1 MKALLSPSESLL
13 ITETLCKL
21 NDYLLAKLAAVYG
34 FGSYGLGSKVVNAQL
49 RFGKQSRLLT
59 ILIAVVVLLLLGAP
73 LVVLFLTS
81 LRPPSALPLDPGISL
96 DNFATIFSSPR
107 MLTVLVNTAIYGAGA
122 LVLSLTL
129 GAIIAFLVER
139 TDIPFRSTI
148 YSAMLVSLAVPTM
161 LKAFGW
167 VLLLSPGLGWINYL
181 LRQSFGMEGASGP
194 LNIYTMTGMIFVTG
208 IGLSN
213 NAFLMLSPLFRQMNP
228 EFEEAAQTSGS
239 KGLTVLRKVTLPLLL
254 PGLLSALIYFG
265 MVLVQVME
273 TALAIGVPGGH
284 PCSER
289 AHLSADKSRGWHPS
303 LRVGG
308 GLRCGLAAARAV
320 ADGSLFL
327 ANPPAGSIQRRHR
340 KILQATPA
348 EIGPLEIPCVFFRD
362 DRYCLLRDADADFG
376 LGKPCESL
384 SSAIFRSLEPGQSA
398 KLFPH
403 TGQSTS
409 AAKRGE
415 HIDTHGDR
423 ADTRGLHR
431 LLRQLVLG
439 KRKMRWVEVFAITPM
454 GVPNVVLALALFL
467 IYVMTPI
474 HGSIWVLIIAHIIA
488 HLPFT
493 TRVLSAALLQLH
505 KELEEAAHVTGATT
519 ARTLRT
525 VTIPLI
531 LPAVVNGWLWA
542 FSATLRDFTFAIFLM
557 TGRNMVLPSAMWVLW
572 NVPDISGTA
581 ALGTVYM
588 CGFVFVTIAAR
599 SVDQRQR
606 KKAGWEVG

>member
-1 MKALLSPSESLL
+1 MDRPARFS
-13 ITETLCKL
+13 
-21 NDYLLAKLAAVYG
+21 
-34 FGSYGLGSKVVNAQL
+34 AQ
-49 RFGKQSRLLT
+49 GRLLT
-59 ILIAVVVLLLLGAP
+59 IVIAVVAVLLLGAP
-73 LVVLFLTS
+73 LVVLFITS

-96 DNFATIFSSPR
+96 ENFATIFSSPR
-107 MLTVLVNTAIYGAGA
+107 MFKVLVNTAIYGAGA
-122 LVLSLTL
+122 LSLSLTV

-139 TDIPFRSTI
+139 TDIPFRSAI

-181 LRQSFGMEGASGP
+181 LRQGLGLEGASGP

-239 KGLTVLRKVTLPLLL
+239 KAFTVLRKVTLPLLL

-273 TALAIGVPGGH
+273 TALAIGVPGGI
-284 PCSER
+284 R
-289 AHLSADKSRGWHPS
+289 VLSVHIYLLTKAEDGIP
-303 LRVGG
+303 LY
-308 GLRCGLAAARAV
+308 GLAAAFGVVLLLLAL
-320 ADGSLFL
+320 SLMGVYFWLTRQQDRFSVVTGKSFRPRQLKLGRWKYIGFSFVMIVISCYAMPMLILVWASLVKVYQAPSFEALSQVSLQSYFRTL
-327 ANPPAGSIQRRHR
+327 ANPLVQ
-340 KILQATPA
+340 
-348 EIGPLEIPCVFFRD
+348 
-362 DRYCLLRDADADFG
+362 
-376 LGKPCESL
+376 
-384 SSAIFRSLEPGQSA
+384 QSA
-398 KLFPH
+398 ANTLTLMVIAPTLAVFIAFCA
-403 TGQSTS
+403 SWLS
-409 AAKRGE
+409 
-415 HIDTHGDR
+415 
-423 ADTRGLHR
+423 
-431 LLRQLVLG
+431 V

-454 GVPNVVLALALFL
+454 GVPNIVLALGLFL

-519 ARTLRT
+519 ARALRT
-525 VTIPLI
+525 VTVPLV

-599 SVDQRQR
+599 YVDQRQR